1 MPPYLRRRLFRGW
14 DWFTP
19 RTLRHLP
26 WRERER
32 LEREA
37 WKSVERH
44 PRFWLMGKFLPLLNG
59 FLMCFSALILFL
71 KISPILYPIQILFYL
86 VLSAIRLV
94 WQRRQFRKALQQQ
107 LFVEAIRPS
116 LCFECGYDLEGY
128 EGSACPA
135 CDAPLLPQPDS
146 SGSTS

>member
-1 MPPYLRRRLFRGW
+1 
-14 DWFTP
+14 
-19 RTLRHLP
+19 
-26 WRERER
+26 

-37 WKSVERH
+37 WKIVGRH
-44 PRFWLMGKFLPLLNG
+44 PRYWLMGKFLPLLNG
-59 FLMCFSALILFL
+59 FLLCFAALILFL

-86 VLSAIRLV
+86 VLSATRLA

-107 LFVEAIRPS
+107 FLEEAIRPS

-135 CDAPLLPQPDS
+135 CDTPLLRQSDS